1 MFAYC
6 KNFHPL
12 DTNFTL
18 SFQIVYGL
26 HFLHKSEAEVFAAV
40 LRSSLEVLAGGPP
53 RLPWQRIEN
62 VADEVKENMLGHHVQ
77 QSGEQQGQRGQ
88 GWPKVGASRVSV

>member
-1 MFAYC
+1 MCVQTVRIFIT
-6 KNFHPL
+6 H
-12 DTNFTL
+12 FTL

-62 VADEVKENMLGHHVQ
+62 VADEVKENMLGRQVHHQLQ
-77 QSGEQQGQRGQ
+77 QDQLYQQDQRL
-88 GWPKVGASRVSV
+88 WY